1 MVSNPWPPMAVSEN
15 RLYTIY
21 GHQMIRQNHVFNRIF
36 FSECLTLS
44 DKPLQI
50 MVSCT
55 YVVVFWTL
63 MDLKIIQ
70 DWLMSGT
77 RRGVPPLREGREV
90 GGAVRLKQQMRC
102 DQWLPTMGLT
112 TFPSN

>member
-1 MVSNPWPPMAVSEN
+1 
-15 RLYTIY
+15 
-21 GHQMIRQNHVFNRIF
+21 
-36 FSECLTLS
+36 
-44 DKPLQI
+44 

-112 TFPSN
+112 TFPSNKKTIKSDQLSCLAIDLGDAVTYTST